1 MIAVLAAAVVA
12 AIALP
17 HALRLE
23 RVAPVTAGALWAV
36 ALGLRAIS
44 GVFVA
49 IYLIFYLPATGLFT
63 ALTHWCWHTI
73 LPLATAHLGLN
84 GHRVGDALTVLP
96 SVLLAVSVVSIAV
109 GVSRTA
115 RSVSRLVRRGALGS
129 GPGDSVIIGGPD
141 VLLAAAGISRP
152 RIVVS
157 AGALLA
163 LDDDELAAGI
173 DHERGHIA
181 RRHRFVFLY
190 AELCRGLGRF
200 LPGTNAAVRE
210 LSFHLER
217 DADAWALA
225 NRNDRYSLAS
235 AICKA
240 AVSQHGSPALA
251 SLAGGEV
258 RARVDE
264 LVHGASPVAG
274 WTARALNLAAV
285 LGAVLLLG
293 LVAAVPA
300 TLAAGPAAASAPSL
314 SHCQG

>member
-1 MIAVLAAAVVA
+1 MIPGLATAVIA

-17 HALRLE
+17 HLLRLE
-23 RVAPVTAGALWAV
+23 RAAPVTAGALWAI
-36 ALGLRAIS
+36 ALGLRALT

-49 IYLIFYLPATGLFT
+49 IYVVFYLPATELFT

-84 GHRVGDALTVLP
+84 GHRVGDALTALP
-96 SVLLAVSVVSIAV
+96 SVLLALSVIWIAF

-115 RSVSRLVRRGALGS
+115 RSVSRLVRRGGLGR
-129 GPGDSVIIGGPD
+129 GPGDSVIIGGQE

-173 DHERGHIA
+173 DHERGHIV

-190 AELCRGLGRF
+190 AELCRALGRF
-200 LPGTNAAVRE
+200 LPGTNAAVLE
-210 LSFHLER
+210 LTFQLER

-225 NRNDRYSLAS
+225 RRNDRYALAS

-240 AVSQHGSPALA
+240 ATSREAAPAMA
-251 SLAGGEV
+251 SLGGGHV
-258 RARVDE
+258 RARIDQLVD
-264 LVHGASPVAG
+264 GSGPTAG
-274 WTARALNLAAV
+274 WRARAMNLAAV

-293 LVAAVPA
+293 LAAAVPA

>member
-17 HALRLE
+17 HALRLQ

-49 IYLIFYLPATGLFT
+49 IYLIFYLPATDLFT

-73 LPLATAHLGLN
+73 LPLATTHLGLN

-129 GPGDSVIIGGPD
+129 GPGDSVIIGGAD

-157 AGALLA
+157 TGALLA

-200 LPGTNAAVRE
+200 LPGTNAAVRG

-251 SLAGGEV
+251 SLAGGGV

-274 WTARALNLAAV
+274 WNARALNLAAV